1 MVHIKGLR
9 WDEEAEDHI
18 ARQGVVSWEVEE
30 ALANIRYA
38 KRSRGYFQVIGQT
51 EAGRYLTVILDEEDD
66 GFLVSGHG
74 VARDRDGEA
83 AIKGVACRKRNP
95 P

>member
-18 ARQGVVSWEVEE
+18 ARHRVAFWEVEE
-30 ALANIRYA
+30 AVANIRYA
-38 KRSRGYFQVIGQT
+38 KRSRGYLQVIGQT

-66 GFLVSGHG
+66 GFWYVVTALRTMEREKRLLRRRTRS
-74 VARDRDGEA
+74 
-83 AIKGVACRKRNP
+83 KG
-95 P
+95 